1 MKKNGLI
8 KDNSGGKIMTN
19 FVELRVKID
28 SYLIDDDSEDEKVK
42 GTKKCVIKGK
52 LKFKSYENCLKVN
65 QYSNKI
71 KNLEKNKIGIDSIR
85 KIRMNLYE
93 TINYH

>member
-1 MKKNGLI
+1 MKKKWINQRWFRWKNHDKFCRI
-8 KDNSGGKIMTN
+8 KSKNWQLLK
-19 FVELRVKID
+19 
-28 SYLIDDDSEDEKVK
+28 DDDSEDEKVK

-93 TINYH
+93 TIN